1 METWEA
7 ILLGVIQGL
16 TEFLP
21 VSSSGHLELGQYF
34 LGFQDLK
41 RYILFDL
48 ICHLGT
54 LIAIMWFFFP
64 QIKQSLIGDTRRLR
78 QVILGTLPLFPLVL
92 ILKPIK
98 ALFDQPQYLGYCFL
112 LTALFLYV
120 GSQFSFKPAPAGS
133 FRRRWG
139 DSLTVGLFQAIAIL
153 PGVSRSGSTISA
165 ARVLGWSKEEA
176 ISFSFLLAIPAILG
190 GMALEILTLF
200 SSHEVSAP
208 ISNTAF
214 FMGFLTSFVVGWLS
228 LKLLVLLTKQNQW
241 RYFIWYCLALGIFT
255 TLYFNTPYG

>member
-7 ILLGVIQGL
+7 AILGVLQGL

-21 VSSSGHLELGQYF
+21 VSSSGHLALGQYF

-48 ICHLGT
+48 VCHLGT
-54 LIAIMWFFFP
+54 LMAIMWFFFP
-64 QIKQSLIGDTRRLR
+64 QIKQTLFGDIRRLW

-92 ILKPIK
+92 LLKPIK

-112 LTALFLYV
+112 LTAFLLYV
-120 GSQFSFKPAPAGS
+120 GNHFSLKPAREGT
-133 FRRRWG
+133 FRLRWG
-139 DSLTVGLFQAIAIL
+139 DAMTVGLFQAIAIL

-190 GMALEILTLF
+190 GMALEIFSLF
-200 SSHEVSAP
+200 SSHEASAP
-208 ISNTAF
+208 IDATAF
-214 FMGFLTSFVVGWLS
+214 LVGFLTSFAIGWLA
-228 LKLLVLLTKQNQW
+228 LKFLVMLTKQNQW
-241 RYFIWYCLALGIFT
+241 RYFIWYCLSLGIVT
-255 TLYFNTPYG
+255 TLYFNVSYG

>member
-41 RYILFDL
+41 RYVLFDL

-54 LIAIMWFFFP
+54 LIAIIFFFFP
-64 QIKQSLIGDTRRLR
+64 QIKQSLLGDTRRLR

-120 GSQFSFKPAPAGS
+120 GSRVSFKPATEGTL
-133 FRRRWG
+133 RRRWG
-139 DSLTVGLFQAIAIL
+139 DSLTIGLFQAIAIL

-165 ARVLGWSKEEA
+165 ARVLGWSKEDA

-190 GMALEILTLF
+190 GMALEILAIFT
-200 SSHEVSAP
+200 SHEPPAP
-208 ISNTAF
+208 IGTTAF
-214 FMGFLTSFVVGWLS
+214 FVGFLTSFLVGWS
-228 LKLLVLLTKQNQW
+228 ALKLLVLLTQQNQW
-241 RYFIWYCLALGIFT
+241 RYFIWYCLALGLST
-255 TLYFNTPYG
+255 TLYFNISYG